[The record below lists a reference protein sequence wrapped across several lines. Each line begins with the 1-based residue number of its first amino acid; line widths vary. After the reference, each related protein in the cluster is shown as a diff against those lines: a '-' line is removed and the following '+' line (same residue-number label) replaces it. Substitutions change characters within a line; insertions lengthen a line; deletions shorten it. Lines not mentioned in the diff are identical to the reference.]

1 MITSG
6 YTLALY
12 CDCKKCKEH
21 GYRYQEK
28 AEYVGE
34 TFSECA
40 KQARE
45 DGWTISRCKRYC
57 SAPKHGKAVKE

>member
-6 YTLALY
+6 YTLALL
-12 CDCKKCKEH
+12 CDCAKCKH
-21 GYRYQEK
+21 DNYYFQEK

-34 TFSECA
+34 TFAECA
-40 KQARE
+40 KQARQ

-57 SAPKHGKAVKE
+57 SAQNHGQAIKE

>member
-6 YTLALY
+6 YTLDLQ
-12 CDCKKCKEH
+12 CDCAKCKQDDF
-21 GYRYQEK
+21 YYQSK

-34 TFSECA
+34 TFGECA
-40 KQARE
+40 KQARQ

-57 SAPKHGKAVKE
+57 SAPSHGEAIKE